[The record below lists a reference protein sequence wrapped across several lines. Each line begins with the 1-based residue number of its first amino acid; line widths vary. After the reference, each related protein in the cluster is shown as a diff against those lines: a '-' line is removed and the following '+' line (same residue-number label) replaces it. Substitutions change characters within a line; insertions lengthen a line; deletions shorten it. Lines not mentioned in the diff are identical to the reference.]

1 MRLLPHRLLAFST
14 LGLGLTACAR
24 SDLMVDDG
32 AAEAGVETATDGLA
46 RISGGPETLDLVTW
60 NVEWLG
66 NRSFGP
72 SDDSLQLT
80 NVARTIELLDA
91 DLIALQEIADVTAF
105 DDLLD
110 RLPASYDGLLASDG
124 DVDGNRSYRY
134 DEQQVGF
141 IWRTERLQL
150 RDAQVV
156 LRDLDWAFAGRPPL
170 LARFAID
177 GRDDEVRTV
186 ITLHA
191 KASSDL
197 ESWRRREMGARG
209 LQSLLEGSLEF
220 ESVAIA
226 GDFNDDLDESI
237 RRDKPSPYAN
247 LRNAYRFASWAL
259 ALSGISTTDRGRH
272 AIDHIM
278 LTGAWDAGTS
288 AQAGVVYPSV
298 RDFSR
303 TTSNHYPVMVS
314 LPWPAPEDTD
324 TPPSDDDSDASDTAT
339 IPASV
344 VINEVLANEPGSDP
358 DGEFVELVNPGDL
371 PIPLGDWTL
380 SDRAQ
385 VRHQFGPDAQLGPRE
400 ALVIYG
406 RTASEGSLALSNGG
420 DQVVLADARG
430 QVVAEVSFSSQLTAR
445 DGVSM
450 VRAVDGDDT
459 SEFVLHDTVS
469 SASSSP
475 GAPTDGGDW

>member
-1 MRLLPHRLLAFST
+1 MRLLHRLSPSL
-14 LGLGLTACAR
+14 R
-24 SDLMVDDG
+24 SDSVSQRTNTDLMVDDG
-32 AAEAGVETATDGLA
+32 AADAGVETATDGLA
-46 RISGGPETLDLVTW
+46 DLGGPETLDLVTW

-72 SDDSLQLT
+72 WTIHSAP
-80 NVARTIELLDA
+80 NVARTLSCSTRSHCAAGSRRRDGLRRSVGPSA
-91 DLIALQEIADVTAF
+91 GL
-105 DDLLD
+105 
-110 RLPASYDGLLASDG
+110 YDGLLASDG

-141 IWRTERLQL
+141 IWRTERLEL

-177 GRDDEVRTV
+177 GRDDDVRTV

-209 LQSLLEGSLEF
+209 LQSLLEGSLAF

-278 LTGAWDAGTS
+278 LTGAWDAGSS

-314 LPWPAPEDTD
+314 LPWPAPEDGQ
-324 TPPSDDDSDASDTAT
+324 PPAFDDDSDASDRRR
-339 IPASV
+339 IGIGGDQRSV
-344 VINEVLANEPGSDP
+344 GEAAPYG
-358 DGEFVELVNPGDL
+358 GEFVGGEPGDL
-371 PIPLGDWTL
+371 IPWRLDASSPWP
-380 SDRAQ
+380 
-385 VRHQFGPDAQLGPRE
+385 VRPDAQLGR

-406 RTASEGSLALSNGG
+406 RTAGK
-420 DQVVLADARG
+420 
-430 QVVAEVSFSSQLTAR
+430 
-445 DGVSM
+445 
-450 VRAVDGDDT
+450 AVW
-459 SEFVLHDTVS
+459 L
-469 SASSSP
+469 
-475 GAPTDGGDW
+475 